1 MSTELITGKP
11 TTREKVEHK
20 VKVRK
25 PMGRKRQKTI
35 SDIITYI
42 LLALGAAI
50 VLVPFFW
57 MIRTSLTLE
66 SQLFDYPPKFI
77 PSPLVFQNYVE
88 AWNALPV
95 SFTRFTMNT
104 LFVTILAMSAEIF
117 TCSLVAYG
125 FARFRFPGRNV
136 LFMLM
141 LSTMMLPGVVTLVPS
156 FILWRE
162 LKLIDTY
169 DPMTIG
175 AWFAWGPSYVF
186 LLRQF
191 FMSLPKEIEEAAL
204 LDGANTI
211 QIYAKIMLPLVK
223 PALLAIAVLS
233 FIGNWNNFMGPLIYL
248 NSGEKYPIIMA
259 LKFFEQSLSKEA
271 PKFHYMMAMAHMM
284 SIPLL
289 ALYFAMQRNFIEG
302 ITAGAVKG

>member
-1 MSTELITGKP
+1 MTTQAITPTGMSRARRYGN
-11 TTREKVEHK
+11 
-20 VKVRK
+20 VRL
-25 PMGRKRQKTI
+25 QKATL
-35 SDIITYI
+35 DAVTYA
-42 LLALGAAI
+42 LLGLGAAL
-50 VLVPFFW
+50 VLVPFLW
-57 MIRTSLTLE
+57 MIGTSLTAQ
-66 SQLFDYPPKFI
+66 SRLFIYPPQII
-77 PSPLVFQNYVE
+77 PDPVVWRNYLE

-95 SFTRFTMNT
+95 SFTRFTANT
-104 LFVTILAMSAEIF
+104 LFITVLAMSAEIF

-136 LFMLM
+136 LFLIM
-141 LSTMMLPGVVTLVPS
+141 LSTMMLPSVVTLVPT

-169 DPMTIG
+169 DPMTLG
-175 AWFAWGPSYVF
+175 AWFAWGPAYIF

-191 FMSLPKEIEEAAL
+191 FMSLPREIEEAAL
-204 LDGANTI
+204 IDGANPI
-211 QIYAKIMLPLVK
+211 QIYWSIMLPLVR

-248 NSGEKYPIIMA
+248 NSGEKYPMIMA

-271 PKFHYMMAMAHMM
+271 PLYHYMMAMAAMM
-284 SIPLL
+284 SFPLL
-289 ALYFAMQRNFIEG
+289 LLYFLMQRTLIEG

>member
-1 MSTELITGKP
+1 MATQAITP
-11 TTREKVEHK
+11 VQN
-20 VKVRK
+20 VAPV
-25 PMGRKRQKTI
+25 MGPSAKRQAKLMN
-35 SDIITYI
+35 IITYV
-42 LLALGAAI
+42 LLGLGAAI
-50 VLVPFFW
+50 VLVPFWW
-57 MIRTSLTLE
+57 MLKTSLTAQTRLFE
-66 SQLFDYPPKFI
+66 FPPQLVPDP
-77 PSPLVFQNYVE
+77 VVWRNYIE

-95 SFTRFTMNT
+95 SFTRFTANT
-104 LFVTILAMSAEIF
+104 IFITVLAMTAEIF

-125 FARFRFPGRNV
+125 FARFRFPGRNF
-136 LFMLM
+136 LFILM
-141 LSTMMLPGVVTLVPS
+141 LSTMMLPGVVTLVPT

-175 AWFAWGPSYVF
+175 AWFAWGPSYIF

-191 FMSLPKEIEEAAL
+191 FLGLPREIEEAARI
-204 LDGANTI
+204 DGANTL
-211 QIYAKIMLPLVK
+211 QIYWHIMLPLVR

-248 NSGEKYPIIMA
+248 NSGEKYPMIMA

-271 PKFHYMMAMAHMM
+271 PLFHYMMAMTTMM
-284 SIPLL
+284 SFPLL
-289 ALYFAMQRNFIEG
+289 MLYFFMQRTLIEG

>member
-1 MSTELITGKP
+1 MATQAITRVDVSP
-11 TTREKVEHK
+11 
-20 VKVRK
+20 VKGPSV
-25 PMGRKRQKTI
+25 KRQATLI
-35 SDIITYI
+35 NFITYV

-50 VLVPFFW
+50 VLVPFWW
-57 MIRTSLTLE
+57 MVKTSLTAETRLFRFPP
-66 SQLFDYPPKFI
+66 QLFPDP
-77 PSPLVFQNYVE
+77 VVWRNYLE

-95 SFTRFTMNT
+95 SFTRFTANT
-104 LFVTILAMSAEIF
+104 VFITVLAMTAEIL

-125 FARFRFPGRNV
+125 FARFRFPGRNF
-136 LFMLM
+136 LFILM
-141 LSTMMLPGVVTLVPS
+141 LSTMMLPGVVTLVPT

-169 DPMTIG
+169 DPITLG
-175 AWFAWGPSYVF
+175 AWFAWGPSYIF

-191 FMSLPKEIEEAAL
+191 FLGLPREIEEAARI
-204 LDGANTI
+204 DGANTF
-211 QIYAKIMLPLVK
+211 QIYWHIMLPLVR

-248 NSGEKYPIIMA
+248 NSGEKYPMIMA

-271 PKFHYMMAMAHMM
+271 PLFHYMMAMATMM
-284 SIPLL
+284 SFPLL
-289 ALYFAMQRNFIEG
+289 MLYFFMQRTLIEG

>member
-1 MSTELITGKP
+1 MATQAVTQMKNAVTVGGPSVRRQRTLIN
-11 TTREKVEHK
+11 
-20 VKVRK
+20 
-25 PMGRKRQKTI
+25 I
-35 SDIITYI
+35 LTYV
-42 LLALGAAI
+42 LLGLGAAI
-50 VLVPFFW
+50 VLVPFWW
-57 MIRTSLTLE
+57 MVKTSLTAE
-66 SQLFDYPPKFI
+66 TRLFEFPPQFF
-77 PSPLVFQNYVE
+77 PDPVVWRNYIE

-95 SFTRFTMNT
+95 SFTRFTANT
-104 LFVTILAMSAEIF
+104 IFITVLAMAAEIL

-125 FARFRFPGRNV
+125 FARFRFPGRNF
-136 LFMLM
+136 LFILM
-141 LSTMMLPGVVTLVPS
+141 LSTMMLPGVVTLVPT

-175 AWFAWGPSYVF
+175 AWFAWGPAYIF

-191 FMSLPKEIEEAAL
+191 FLSLPREIEEAARI
-204 LDGANTI
+204 DGANTF
-211 QIYAKIMLPLVK
+211 QIYWHIMLPLVK

-248 NSGEKYPIIMA
+248 NSGEKYPLIMA

-271 PKFHYMMAMAHMM
+271 PKFHYMMAMTTMM
-284 SIPLL
+284 SVPLL
-289 ALYFAMQRNFIEG
+289 MLYFFMQRTLIEG

>member
-1 MSTELITGKP
+1 MATETVPMKDVAP
-11 TTREKVEHK
+11 
-20 VKVRK
+20 VK
-25 PMGRKRQKTI
+25 GSSIKRQRTAV
-35 SDIITYI
+35 DIVTYI
-42 LLALGAAI
+42 LLGLGAAL
-50 VLVPFFW
+50 VLVPFWW
-57 MIRTSLTLE
+57 MVKTSLTAE
-66 SQLFDYPPKFI
+66 SRLFIFPPQII
-77 PSPLVFQNYVE
+77 PDPIVWRNYIE

-104 LFVTILAMSAEIF
+104 LFITILAMTAEIF

-125 FARFRFPGRNV
+125 FARFRFPGRNF
-136 LFMLM
+136 LFILM
-141 LSTMMLPGVVTLVPS
+141 LSTMMLPAVVTLVPT

-162 LKLIDTY
+162 LRLIDTY

-175 AWFAWGPSYVF
+175 AWFAWGPAYIF

-191 FMSLPKEIEEAAL
+191 FLSLPKEIEEAARI
-204 LDGANTI
+204 DGANTF
-211 QIYAKIMLPLVK
+211 QTYWYIMLPLVK

-248 NSGEKYPIIMA
+248 NSGEKYPLIMA

-271 PKFHYMMAMAHMM
+271 PKFHYMMAMTTMM

-289 ALYFAMQRNFIEG
+289 ALYFFMQRTLIEG